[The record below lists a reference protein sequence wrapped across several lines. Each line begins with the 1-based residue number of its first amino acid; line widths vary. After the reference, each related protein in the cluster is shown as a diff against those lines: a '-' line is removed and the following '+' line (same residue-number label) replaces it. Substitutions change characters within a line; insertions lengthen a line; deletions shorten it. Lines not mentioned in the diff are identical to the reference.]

1 MKMKTFGSRS
11 TVSLVWEMSFQEF
24 PKELK
29 KMIRSFNQHTPKQL
43 KSILELEILYMHT
56 LKMFLIIKNV
66 LEDEDGYTLLMKPS
80 AVVNLLRSDFYKSY
94 NQIMGSS
101 KKESNVW
108 GFFRRIAIL
117 DEFQSFFTLKF
128 QREFREW
135 MAFKCAF
142 EVLW

>member
-1 MKMKTFGSRS
+1 
-11 TVSLVWEMSFQEF
+11 MSFQEF

-80 AVVNLLRSDFYKSY
+80 AVVNLLRSDFYRDY
-94 NQIMGSS
+94 NLTMDSP

-108 GFFRRIAIL
+108 GFFYRIAGHG
-117 DEFQSFFTLKF
+117 EYRSFFTPKMK
-128 QREFREW
+128 QEFRKW
-135 MAFKCAF
+135 MAFKCSF
-142 EVLW
+142 QVLW

>member
-1 MKMKTFGSRS
+1 
-11 TVSLVWEMSFQEF
+11 MSFQEL
-24 PKELK
+24 PKEVKEL
-29 KMIRSFNQHTPKQL
+29 IRSFNKHTPKQL
-43 KSILELEILYMHT
+43 KVILALEIAYMRT
-56 LKMFLIIKNV
+56 LKKFMIIKNV
-66 LEDEDGYTLLMKPS
+66 LEEDYDGCMLLMKPS
-80 AVVNLLRSDFYKSY
+80 AAVNLLRSDFYKCY
-94 NQIMGSS
+94 NRIMASP